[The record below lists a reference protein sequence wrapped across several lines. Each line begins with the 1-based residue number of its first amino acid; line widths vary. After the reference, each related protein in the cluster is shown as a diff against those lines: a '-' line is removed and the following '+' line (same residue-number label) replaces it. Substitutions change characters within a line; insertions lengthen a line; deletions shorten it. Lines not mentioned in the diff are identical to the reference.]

1 MSLNRGIVAGYTARN
16 PYQIRVTSDL
26 PLTLVLTGD
35 CEEGIYC
42 FDSPEDALESVF
54 FKDVET
60 GNLKKYL
67 QLGVDEFPV
76 IVPTIVSVVN
86 IKYEDDEAEV
96 KVVDEDLMKSSIIEA
111 VNALK
116 KASSTIN
123 KASKISAPV
132 SYKPDVIC
140 VPDYHV
146 NDLDICNAMK
156 TVCEYLGARTFIDL
170 DAELNA
176 DALAFRAN
184 FTTDRI
190 TPIKC
195 GLAKWNTETNQSEF
209 YDASAIAAFLRVYTD
224 GQSTTGYAKSISN
237 RLVPFSSVKY
247 PVEFIAG
254 KKDETDSLTDNQI
267 MSFISHKGIRTWEYA
282 TCTNTIWKDA
292 RRVRIFDLAA
302 QATIDALFECVD
314 KDMSELFAAKRA
326 LENFMDDLVGQDIM
340 VDGFRVYLNTKLTTQ
355 TAIDNGEFYLMVDCD
370 EMPSPRLI
378 NVTYNKV
385 SQSAER
391 IYKLIEEA

>member
-26 PLTLVLTGD
+26 PLTLVLTAE
-35 CEEGIYC
+35 CPEGIYC
-42 FDSPEDALESVF
+42 FDSPEDALESEA
-54 FKDVET
+54 FKDVKT

-67 QLGVDEFPV
+67 KLGVDEFPV
-76 IVPTIVSVVN
+76 IVPIIVSVVN
-86 IKYEDDEAEV
+86 IKLDEDDE
-96 KVVDEDLMKSSIIEA
+96 VDQALMKSSIINA
-111 VNALK
+111 VNELK
-116 KASSTIN
+116 KASSTVN
-123 KASKISAPV
+123 KASKINAPV
-132 SYKPDVIC
+132 SYKPDIIC

-146 NDLDICNAMK
+146 NNLDICNAMN

-267 MSFISHKGIRTWEYA
+267 MSFISYKGIRTWEYA

-340 VDGFRVYLNTKLTTQ
+340 VDGFKVYLDTKLTTQ
-355 TAIDNGEFYLMVDCD
+355 TAIDNGEFYLTVDCD

-378 NVTYNKV
+378 KVTYNKV

>member
-26 PLTLVLTGD
+26 PLAIVLTAE

-42 FDSPEDALESVF
+42 FDSPEDALESEF

-76 IVPTIVSVVN
+76 ILPTIISVVN
-86 IKYEDDEAEV
+86 IKLDVDGEEDEA
-96 KVVDEDLMKSSIIEA
+96 LMKSSIIDA
-111 VNALK
+111 INALK
-116 KASSTIN
+116 KASSTTN
-123 KASKISAPV
+123 KASKKGSPV
-132 SYKPDVIC
+132 SYKPDIIV
-140 VPDYHV
+140 VPDYHIG
-146 NDLDICNAMK
+146 DIDICNAMD
-156 TVCEYLGARTFIDL
+156 TVCKYLGARTFIDL

-340 VDGFRVYLNTKLTTQ
+340 VDGFRVYLDTKLTTQ

>member
-1 MSLNRGIVAGYTARN
+1 MSQNRGIVAGYTARN

-26 PLTLVLTGD
+26 PLTLVVTAE
-35 CEEGIYC
+35 CPEGIYC
-42 FDSPEDALESVF
+42 FDSPEDALESEA
-54 FKDVET
+54 FKDVKT

-86 IKYEDDEAEV
+86 IKLDEDDE
-96 KVVDEDLMKSSIIEA
+96 VDQALMKSSII
-111 VNALK
+111 NAINELK
-116 KASSTIN
+116 KASSSIN
-123 KASKISAPV
+123 KASKINAPV
-132 SYKPDVIC
+132 SYKPDIIC

-224 GQSTTGYAKSISN
+224 GQ
-237 RLVPFSSVKY
+237 VPFSSVKY

>member
-1 MSLNRGIVAGYTARN
+1 MSQNRGIVAGYTARN

-54 FKDVET
+54 FKNVET

-156 TVCEYLGARTFIDL
+156 TV
-170 DAELNA
+170 
-176 DALAFRAN
+176 
-184 FTTDRI
+184 
-190 TPIKC
+190 
-195 GLAKWNTETNQSEF
+195 
-209 YDASAIAAFLRVYTD
+209 
-224 GQSTTGYAKSISN
+224 
-237 RLVPFSSVKY
+237 
-247 PVEFIAG
+247 
-254 KKDETDSLTDNQI
+254 
-267 MSFISHKGIRTWEYA
+267 
-282 TCTNTIWKDA
+282 
-292 RRVRIFDLAA
+292 
-302 QATIDALFECVD
+302 
-314 KDMSELFAAKRA
+314 
-326 LENFMDDLVGQDIM
+326 
-340 VDGFRVYLNTKLTTQ
+340 
-355 TAIDNGEFYLMVDCD
+355 
-370 EMPSPRLI
+370 
-378 NVTYNKV
+378 
-385 SQSAER
+385 
-391 IYKLIEEA
+391 

>member
-1 MSLNRGIVAGYTARN
+1 MSLNRGIVAGYTARG
-16 PYQIRVTSDL
+16 PYQLRVTSDL
-26 PLTLVLTGD
+26 PLTLVLTAE
-35 CEEGIYC
+35 CPEGIYC
-42 FDSPEDALESVF
+42 FDSPEDALESEA

-67 QLGVDEFPV
+67 KLGVDEFPV

-86 IKYEDDEAEV
+86 IKLDEDDE
-96 KVVDEDLMKSSIIEA
+96 VDQALMKSSIINA
-111 VNALK
+111 VNELK
-116 KASSTIN
+116 KASSTVN
-123 KASKISAPV
+123 KASKINAPV
-132 SYKPDVIC
+132 SYKPDIIC

-146 NDLDICNAMK
+146 NDLDICNAMN

-267 MSFISHKGIRTWEYA
+267 MSFISHNGIRTWEYA

-355 TAIDNGEFYLMVDCD
+355 TAIDSGEFYLMVDCD

>member
-1 MSLNRGIVAGYTARN
+1 MSQNRGIVAGYTARN

-26 PLTLVLTGD
+26 PLTLVVTAE
-35 CEEGIYC
+35 CPEGIYC
-42 FDSPEDALESVF
+42 FDSPEAALESVF

-67 QLGVDEFPV
+67 KLGVDEFPV

-86 IKYEDDEAEV
+86 IKYEDAEAE
-96 KVVDEDLMKSSIIEA
+96 VVDEDLMKSSIIEA

-123 KASKISAPV
+123 KASKINAPV

>member
-1 MSLNRGIVAGYTARN
+1 MSQNRGIVAGYTARN

-26 PLTLVLTGD
+26 PLTLVLTAE
-35 CEEGIYC
+35 CPEGIYC
-42 FDSPEDALESVF
+42 FDSPEDALESEA
-54 FKDVET
+54 FKDVKT

-76 IVPTIVSVVN
+76 IVPTIVYVVN
-86 IKYEDDEAEV
+86 IKLDEDDE
-96 KVVDEDLMKSSIIEA
+96 VDQALMKSSIIDA

-116 KASSTIN
+116 KASSSIN
-123 KASKISAPV
+123 KASKINAPV
-132 SYKPDVIC
+132 SYKPDIIC

-340 VDGFRVYLNTKLTTQ
+340 VDGFRVYLDTKRTTQ
-355 TAIDNGEFYLMVDCD
+355 TAIDSGEFYLMVDCD

>member
-1 MSLNRGIVAGYTARN
+1 MSQNRGIVAGYTARS

-26 PLTLVLTGD
+26 PLTLVLTAE
-35 CEEGIYC
+35 CPEGIYC
-42 FDSPEDALESVF
+42 FDSPEDALESEA
-54 FKDVET
+54 FKDVKT

-67 QLGVDEFPV
+67 KLGVDEFPV
-76 IVPTIVSVVN
+76 IVPTIVYVVN
-86 IKYEDDEAEV
+86 IKLDEDDE
-96 KVVDEDLMKSSIIEA
+96 VDQALMKSSIIDA

-116 KASSTIN
+116 KASSSIN
-123 KASKISAPV
+123 KASKINAPV
-132 SYKPDVIC
+132 SYKPDIIC

>member
-1 MSLNRGIVAGYTARN
+1 MSQNRGIVAGYTARN

-26 PLTLVLTGD
+26 PLTLVVTAE
-35 CEEGIYC
+35 CPEGIYC
-42 FDSPEDALESVF
+42 FDSPEDALESEA
-54 FKDVET
+54 FKDVKT

-86 IKYEDDEAEV
+86 IKYEDDKAEV

-111 VNALK
+111 VNELK

-123 KASKISAPV
+123 KASKINAPV
-132 SYKPDVIC
+132 SYKPDIIC

-209 YDASAIAAFLRVYTD
+209 YDASAVASFLRVYTD

-267 MSFISHKGIRTWEYA
+267 MSFISHNGIRTWEYA

-340 VDGFRVYLNTKLTTQ
+340 VDGFRVYLDTKKTTQ

>member
-1 MSLNRGIVAGYTARN
+1 MSQNRGIVAGYTARS

-26 PLTLVLTGD
+26 PLTLVVTAE
-35 CEEGIYC
+35 CPEGIYC
-42 FDSPEDALESVF
+42 FDSPEAALESVF

-67 QLGVDEFPV
+67 KLGVDEFPV

-123 KASKISAPV
+123 KASKINAPV
-132 SYKPDVIC
+132 SYKPDIIC

-267 MSFISHKGIRTWEYA
+267 MSFISHNGIRTWEYA

>member
-1 MSLNRGIVAGYTARN
+1 MSQNRGIVAGYTARN

-26 PLTLVLTGD
+26 PLTLVVTAE
-35 CEEGIYC
+35 CPEGIYC

-96 KVVDEDLMKSSIIEA
+96 KVVDEALMKSSIIEA
-111 VNALK
+111 VNALR

-123 KASKISAPV
+123 KASKKGEPV
-132 SYKPDVIC
+132 TYKPDIIV
-140 VPDYHV
+140 VPDYHIG
-146 NDLDICNAMK
+146 DLDICNSIN
-156 TVCEYLGARTFIDL
+156 TVCEYLGARTFFDA
-170 DAELNA
+170 DAELNSE
-176 DALAFRAN
+176 ALAFRAN
-184 FTTDRI
+184 FTSDRI
-190 TPIKC
+190 TLAKC
-195 GLAKWNTETNQSEF
+195 GLGKWNTTLNQTDF
-209 YDASAIAAFLRVYTD
+209 YCASAVLAFLRVYTD

-340 VDGFRVYLNTKLTTQ
+340 VDGFRVYLDTKRTTQ
-355 TAIDNGEFYLMVDCD
+355 TAIDSGEFYLMVDCD

>member
-1 MSLNRGIVAGYTARN
+1 MSQNRGIVAGYTARN

-26 PLTLVLTGD
+26 PLTLVVTAE
-35 CEEGIYC
+35 CPEGIYC
-42 FDSPEDALESVF
+42 FDSPEDALESEA
-54 FKDVET
+54 FKDVKT

-67 QLGVDEFPV
+67 KLGVDEFPV

-86 IKYEDDEAEV
+86 IKLDEDDE
-96 KVVDEDLMKSSIIEA
+96 VDQALMKSSII
-111 VNALK
+111 NAINELK
-116 KASSTIN
+116 KASSTVN
-123 KASKISAPV
+123 KASKINAPV
-132 SYKPDVIC
+132 SYKPDIIC

-267 MSFISHKGIRTWEYA
+267 MSFISYKGIRTWEYA

-340 VDGFRVYLNTKLTTQ
+340 VDGFRVYLDTKRTTQ
-355 TAIDNGEFYLMVDCD
+355 TAIDSGEFYLMVDCD

>member
-1 MSLNRGIVAGYTARN
+1 MSQNRGIVAGYTARN

-26 PLTLVLTGD
+26 PLTLVVTAE
-35 CEEGIYC
+35 CPEGIYC
-42 FDSPEDALESVF
+42 FDSPEDALESDF
-54 FKDVET
+54 FKDVKT

-86 IKYEDDEAEV
+86 IKYEDAEAEV

-123 KASKISAPV
+123 KASKKGSPV
-132 SYKPDVIC
+132 SYKPDIIC

-267 MSFISHKGIRTWEYA
+267 MSFISHNGIRTWEYA

>member
-1 MSLNRGIVAGYTARN
+1 MSQNRGIVAGYTARN

-26 PLTLVLTGD
+26 PLTLVLIAE
-35 CEEGIYC
+35 CPEGIYC
-42 FDSPEDALESVF
+42 FDSPEDALESEA
-54 FKDVET
+54 FKDVKT

-67 QLGVDEFPV
+67 KLGVDEFPV

-86 IKYEDDEAEV
+86 IKLDEDDELDQA
-96 KVVDEDLMKSSIIEA
+96 LMKSSIINA
-111 VNALK
+111 VNELK
-116 KASSTIN
+116 KASSTVN
-123 KASKISAPV
+123 KASKINAPV
-132 SYKPDVIC
+132 SYKPDIIC

-146 NDLDICNAMK
+146 NDLDICNAMN

-267 MSFISHKGIRTWEYA
+267 MSFISYKGIRTWEYA

-340 VDGFRVYLNTKLTTQ
+340 VDGFKVYLDTKLTTQ

-378 NVTYNKV
+378 KVTYNKV

>member
-96 KVVDEDLMKSSIIEA
+96 KVVDEDLMKSSIIDA

-116 KASSTIN
+116 KASSSIN
-123 KASKISAPV
+123 KASKINAPV
-132 SYKPDVIC
+132 SYKPDIIC

-146 NDLDICNAMK
+146 NDLDICNAMN

-254 KKDETDSLTDNQI
+254 KKDETDSLTEKQI

-340 VDGFRVYLNTKLTTQ
+340 VDGFRVYLDTKRTTQ
-355 TAIDNGEFYLMVDCD
+355 TAIDSGEFYLMVDCD

>member
-26 PLTLVLTGD
+26 PLTLVLTAE
-35 CEEGIYC
+35 CPEGIYC
-42 FDSPEDALESVF
+42 FDSPEDALESEA
-54 FKDVET
+54 FKDVKT

-67 QLGVDEFPV
+67 KLGVDEFPV
-76 IVPTIVSVVN
+76 IVPIIVSVVN
-86 IKYEDDEAEV
+86 IKLDEDDE
-96 KVVDEDLMKSSIIEA
+96 VDQALMKSSII
-111 VNALK
+111 NAINELK
-116 KASSTIN
+116 KASSTVN
-123 KASKISAPV
+123 KASKINAPV
-132 SYKPDVIC
+132 SYKPDIIC

-146 NDLDICNAMK
+146 NDLDICNAMN

-267 MSFISHKGIRTWEYA
+267 MSFISYKGIRTWEYA

-340 VDGFRVYLNTKLTTQ
+340 VDGFKVYLDTKLTTQ
-355 TAIDNGEFYLMVDCD
+355 TAIDNGEFYLTVDCD

-378 NVTYNKV
+378 KVTYNKV